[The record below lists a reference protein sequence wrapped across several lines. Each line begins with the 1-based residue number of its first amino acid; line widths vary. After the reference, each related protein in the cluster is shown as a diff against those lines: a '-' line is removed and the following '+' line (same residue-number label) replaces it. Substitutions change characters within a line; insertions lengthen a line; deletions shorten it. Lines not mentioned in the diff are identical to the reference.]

1 MCCLEL
7 VWGVAKKKEGV
18 AKVQPKDMKN
28 KKKENKVAE
37 GMQEKEVLF

>member
-7 VWGVAKKKEGV
+7 VWGVAKKEEGV

-28 KKKENKVAE
+28 KKKKKQSCRRHAR
-37 GMQEKEVLF
+37 KKVLF